1 MGGIDSLHGTRQDC
15 LRLGLARLTI
25 QQYTKQNRTN
35 YRSLESCHMS
45 ADECELLL
53 ESHESLGEDLIALVD
68 GAVEPVVG
76 GPFSG
81 DLPGS
86 LDRVELG

>member
-1 MGGIDSLHGTRQDC
+1 
-15 LRLGLARLTI
+15 
-25 QQYTKQNRTN
+25 
-35 YRSLESCHMS
+35 MS